1 MDLLQF
7 SDFSN
12 PAGEIALA
20 ILDAVEKQNVQSVR
34 HILDHGCQ
42 ALPGIMTAACFT
54 GNIEIVEMLAKA
66 WKGQPGGAIGGH
78 GMDAVLDRHDKDM
91 FYCLIRN
98 NLLSKVAVDM
108 IALRLGMMI

>member
-1 MDLLQF
+1 
-7 SDFSN
+7 
-12 PAGEIALA
+12 
-20 ILDAVEKQNVQSVR
+20 
-34 HILDHGCQ
+34 
-42 ALPGIMTAACFT
+42 
-54 GNIEIVEMLAKA
+54 MLAKA